1 MTPKRHH
8 GKKLHTGPPL
18 TRLDEMRRTAR
29 FARKSDRTRS
39 ADSPPDPE
47 LLAKNTEALCEL
59 IIEALHE
66 LRAAT
71 TEPVTPDLLSR
82 SITRQSSY
90 LDTICSVARSAGPF
104 IEPAEAL
111 LERLRG
117 FQIGILR
124 AFETAFGQECGPRP
138 EELCRLAQTE
148 CRVEEI
154 IALNSQILDL
164 VRDVSGKAGEERRE
178 ILELLA
184 ETARNLVEVERL
196 VSVSYSSAC
205 KIHQGNQGFA
215 QIVEN
220 HIQDIGDVLQGDHSV
235 EELKGLIVSKL
246 SAIRE
251 ASQKNLQNGHHR
263 KLTSEV
269 EALRQQ
275 LNTLRNQIARTQKK
289 AEKLEKVSLLDP
301 LTGIANRRGL
311 QKILRKEWDESKHS
325 GDVFSVLVIDIDN
338 FKLINDRFGHW
349 AGDKCLLELVKR
361 VKLSLRG
368 TDFLSRLG
376 GDEFVTVLPNTDQA
390 GAATVAET
398 LRRSIVQT
406 RFLYGGERVPLTIS
420 IGLSTVQTS
429 DQNFKAVLER
439 ADNALHNTK
448 QKGRNCVSM
457 L

>member
-1 MTPKRHH
+1 M
-8 GKKLHTGPPL
+8 
-18 TRLDEMRRTAR
+18 
-29 FARKSDRTRS
+29 
-39 ADSPPDPE
+39 
-47 LLAKNTEALCEL
+47 
-59 IIEALHE
+59 
-66 LRAAT
+66 
-71 TEPVTPDLLSR
+71 
-82 SITRQSSY
+82 
-90 LDTICSVARSAGPF
+90 
-104 IEPAEAL
+104 
-111 LERLRG
+111 
-117 FQIGILR
+117 
-124 AFETAFGQECGPRP
+124 
-138 EELCRLAQTE
+138 
-148 CRVEEI
+148 
-154 IALNSQILDL
+154 
-164 VRDVSGKAGEERRE
+164 
-178 ILELLA
+178 
-184 ETARNLVEVERL
+184 
-196 VSVSYSSAC
+196 
-205 KIHQGNQGFA
+205 
-215 QIVEN
+215 
-220 HIQDIGDVLQGDHSV
+220 
-235 EELKGLIVSKL
+235 
-246 SAIRE
+246 
-251 ASQKNLQNGHHR
+251 
-263 KLTSEV
+263 
-269 EALRQQ
+269 
-275 LNTLRNQIARTQKK
+275 
-289 AEKLEKVSLLDP
+289 SLLDP